1 MPIFGRRQLQRM
13 LDELGPWLD
22 RGKAKD
28 VLNRLENERP
38 NQALPA
44 EYELSVTWAISKIAT
59 LKIDRPSGT
68 RTPDIY
74 SLNLLPSGPIIA
86 DVAALDDFSL
96 SGADSMRRASNI
108 INAQANRFLSNSSSH
123 LHYTFDETMGYER
136 ARNGRSAFFRRRLV
150 RRDFELDEGLRAKL
164 KTWLSNGPPAQPL
177 TLLSATISVRVEWQ
191 SYVHPLSNFFCKM
204 PSLTYDLKEN
214 PLYASLRLKSKQLRA
229 AEEGVR
235 RIVFLGDAG
244 CGLLRDLSTHKSAH
258 DHFSGGQ
265 VILKFLDDYPA
276 IDFVMVVSAN
286 RERRSSGGGSE
297 RYWQGNV
304 FTRPGALS
312 EEDAVRLN
320 QLVEAMLPPQMN
332 GYTAYTWHEQGMCRP
347 GAHGKY
353 VPTQMGLGGE
363 RLMLKISARAVQE
376 LIAGTLSHEKFQNW
390 TMNKDNQVRRALDA
404 GMTITSARFEP
415 KGDDEDDD
423 YLVLEFRD
431 DPSARA
437 LRMPE
442 MLKEQKSL

>member
-28 VLNRLENERP
+28 LLNRLENEKP

-44 EYELSVTWAISKIAT
+44 EYELSISWAVSQIAT
-59 LKIDRPSGT
+59 LEIDRPSGT

-74 SLNLLPSGPIIA
+74 SSDLLPSGPIIA

-96 SGADSMRRASNI
+96 SGADSMRRARNI
-108 INAQANRFLSNSSSH
+108 INAQADRFLASSSSH

-136 ARNGRSAFFRRRLV
+136 ARNGRNAFFRRRLV
-150 RRDFELDEGLRAKL
+150 RRDFELDEGLRDKL
-164 KTWLSNGPPAQPL
+164 KTWLSNGPPSQPL
-177 TLLSATISVRVEWQ
+177 ALRNAAISVMVEWRG
-191 SYVHPLSNFFCKM
+191 YVHPLSNFFCKM
-204 PSLTYDLKEN
+204 PSLTYNLKEN
-214 PLYASLRLKSKQLRA
+214 PLYASLRLKSKQLREA
-229 AEEGVR
+229 DEGVR

-244 CGLLRDLSTHKSAH
+244 CGLLRDLSVHRAAH

-276 IDFVMVVSAN
+276 IDFVMVISAN
-286 RERRSSGGGSE
+286 RERRSSGSGNE

-304 FTRPGALS
+304 FTRPGALC
-312 EEDAVRLN
+312 EGDAVRLN
-320 QLVEAMLPPQMN
+320 QLVETMLPPQLS
-332 GYTAYTWHEQGMCRP
+332 GYTAYSWHEQGMCRP
-347 GAHGKY
+347 DARGHY
-353 VPTQMGLGGE
+353 VPTQMGVGGK

-376 LIAGTLSHEKFQNW
+376 LIAGKLSYEKFQHW
-390 TMNKDNQVRRALDA
+390 TMNGDNQVRCALDA

-437 LRMPE
+437 LRMPAA
-442 MLKEQKSL
+442 LKEDKSL